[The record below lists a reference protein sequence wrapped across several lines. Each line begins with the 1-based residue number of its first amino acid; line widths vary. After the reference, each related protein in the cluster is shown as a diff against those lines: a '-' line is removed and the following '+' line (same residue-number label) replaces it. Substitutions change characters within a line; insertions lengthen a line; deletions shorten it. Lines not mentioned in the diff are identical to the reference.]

1 MVLSTLLS
9 LPISIKFEVRQHVIA
24 GKMSATEQYDAPP
37 GDKDLPLVDHV
48 VELRYRLLVVMGV
61 VAVITILAIP
71 FSDGL
76 LRIIWNGLIP
86 QDVDMVFY
94 GPWEIVKVRITLSLM
109 CALIVGIPLLMY
121 EVAAFMNPGL
131 YPSERRFLL
140 IVIPFSLTLF
150 VAGVLLG
157 YFVLLPLLL
166 RVLIFHSGNVAVV
179 QLSVGKT
186 FSMITTMLTGLG
198 IVFQFPLLVV
208 LAVKMKLVKYKTLKE
223 KRWWVYAALL
233 AFAVFISP
241 DPTAISQLV
250 VAVVLVALFEVSL
263 LIARFL

>member
-1 MVLSTLLS
+1 VVLQHLLALSIVLSLGMITS
-9 LPISIKFEVRQHVIA
+9 YFT
-24 GKMSATEQYDAPP
+24 GKMSATERYDAPP
-37 GDKDLPLVDHV
+37 TDKELPLVEHV
-48 VELRYRLLVVMGV
+48 VELRHRLLIIMGV
-61 VAVITILAIP
+61 VAVITVAVIP

-76 LRIIWNGLIP
+76 LRVIWNDLIP
-86 QDVDMVFY
+86 PNVDMVFY
-94 GPWEIVKVRITLSLM
+94 GPWEIIKVRIALSLI
-109 CALIVGIPLLMY
+109 CALVVGIPLLMY
-121 EVAAFMNPGL
+121 EMVAFMNPGL

-140 IVIPFSLTLF
+140 IVIPFSLILF
-150 VAGVLLG
+150 VAGALLG

-166 RVLIFHSGNVAVV
+166 RLLIFHSGNVAVA

-186 FSMITTMLTGLG
+186 FSMVTTMLAGLG

-208 LAVKMKLVKYKTLKE
+208 LAVKMELVKYETLKE

-250 VAVVLVALFEVSL
+250 VAVVLVTLFEVSL

>member
-1 MVLSTLLS
+1 MITSY
-9 LPISIKFEVRQHVIA
+9 FA
-24 GKMSATEQYDAPP
+24 GKMSAAKRYDAPP
-37 GDKDLPLVDHV
+37 GDKELPLVEHV
-48 VELRYRLLVVMGV
+48 GELRHRLLIIMGV
-61 VAVITILAIP
+61 VAVITVVVIP

-76 LRIIWNGLIP
+76 LRIIWNDLIP
-86 QDVDMVFY
+86 PNVDMVFY
-94 GPWEIVKVRITLSLM
+94 GPWEIIKVRITLSLI

-121 EVAAFMNPGL
+121 EMVAFMNPGL

-140 IVIPFSLTLF
+140 IVIPFSLILF
-150 VAGVLLG
+150 VAGAFLG

-166 RVLIFHSGNVAVV
+166 KLLIFHSGSVAIA

-186 FSMITTMLTGLG
+186 FSMVTMMLAGLG

-208 LAVKMKLVKYKTLKE
+208 LAVKMGAVKYETLKG

-250 VAVVLVALFEVSL
+250 VAIVLVALFEVSL